1 MESRILTRR
10 RWSMW
15 TSLALLL
22 LFHGE
27 EVRFIEKVNFT
38 ANTYC
43 AVPLLCV
50 SVYPWRWMVLL
61 LYSDDCTNNP
71 QENLLH
77 HIFKHPLCRI
87 NDSLAD
93 VFLEALQTR
102 VVAAYVAG
110 FVRPAELGSINH
122 GHENPSFT
130 VSMCG

>member
-1 MESRILTRR
+1 
-10 RWSMW
+10 MW

-50 SVYPWRWMVLL
+50 SVYPWCWMVLL
-61 LYSDDCTNNP
+61 LYS
-71 QENLLH
+71 ENLLH

-102 VVAAYVAG
+102 VVAA
-110 FVRPAELGSINH
+110 
-122 GHENPSFT
+122 T
-130 VSMCG
+130 